1 MIEMQILARIL
12 LPVQPTHRVTHAFSL
27 LWQKGGLCKT
37 DSYPSSILQPGDA
50 FSRLLRC
57 GRGRPGA
64 LGMVGAEKLGPAV
77 RFCRPGPAL
86 HEAAT
91 FAFVSSSPLR
101 LRRASR
107 FPGSSGESRQAGE
120 GAPGWGGGWPGRAE
134 PSPAGRGEA
143 GRGGGGPG
151 SH

>member
-27 LWQKGGLCKT
+27 LWQEGGLCKT
-37 DSYPSSILQPGDA
+37 DSHLSGILQPGDA
-50 FSRLLRC
+50 LSCLLRSR
-57 GRGRPGA
+57 RGRPGA
-64 LGMVGAEKLGPAV
+64 LGMVGAEELGPAV

-86 HEAAT
+86 HGAT
-91 FAFVSSSPLR
+91 FAFVPSSRLR
-101 LRRASR
+101 LRRASW
-107 FPGSSGESRQAGE
+107 FPGSSGESRRAGRE
-120 GAPGWGGGWPGRAE
+120 RLAGAGDGRAV
-134 PSPAGRGEA
+134 PSPGGRSEA